1 MNSTVSAPDRSA
13 SPSVGRSGLLRVSKS
28 VAVWLVVWGALS
40 GFALALAASR
50 VLLAPPGYPPTTWDV
65 ALPVALLDMYM
76 WGATGGAAI
85 WLARTISL
93 DRFGWAAA
101 AALHLVTGI
110 GVLALRHWVGHGI
123 GHWVGYMPLASGIR
137 FLQVLPMN
145 LFSYTAM
152 VGAGYAFEYYRKFR
166 DRELKAARLALQ
178 ASNLQ
183 LAATR
188 MEVELVQAQLS
199 SLKGQIHPHFLFNA
213 LNAISSLVQTDQD
226 RADRMIAC
234 LSALLRNT
242 LAHQDS
248 QEVTLREEV
257 ELLAPYLEIEKMRF
271 GERLSI
277 QTSLAPDSL
286 DACIPHLV
294 LQPIV
299 ENAIRHGI
307 APRKDPGRVAITS
320 YRDGPRLKMEVW
332 DNGVG
337 VAAGPRYRGSEGGIG
352 LANIQTRLQRLYG
365 SDHSFRI
372 GNHPEGGAIVE
383 LSVPFRVEPVLEA
396 RWLTVLE

>member
-13 SPSVGRSGLLRVSKS
+13 SPSVGRWGSLRVTKP
-28 VAVWLVVWGALS
+28 VGVWLAVWAVLTGL
-40 GFALALAASR
+40 GFALAASHVLLVPSRGAPMTWGEALPMGLLDIYRSGGTALAAI
-50 VLLAPPGYPPTTWDV
+50 LLAR
-65 ALPVALLDMYM
+65 A
-76 WGATGGAAI
+76 
-85 WLARTISL
+85 ISL
-93 DRFGWAAA
+93 DRLGWAMAA
-101 AALHLVTGI
+101 VLHLVAGI
-110 GVLALRHWVGHGI
+110 GVLALRHWVGSWI
-123 GHWVGYMPLASGIR
+123 GLLPPASGIR
-137 FLQVLPMN
+137 FLQFLPMN
-145 LFSYTAM
+145 LLSYMAM

-166 DRELKAARLALQ
+166 DRELEAARLALQ

-271 GERLSI
+271 GDRLSI
-277 QTSLAPDSL
+277 HTSLAPDSL

-320 YRDGPRLKMEVW
+320 YRDGSHLKMEVW

-372 GNHPEGGAIVE
+372 GNHPEGGALVE

-396 RWLTVLE
+396 RWLAGQE